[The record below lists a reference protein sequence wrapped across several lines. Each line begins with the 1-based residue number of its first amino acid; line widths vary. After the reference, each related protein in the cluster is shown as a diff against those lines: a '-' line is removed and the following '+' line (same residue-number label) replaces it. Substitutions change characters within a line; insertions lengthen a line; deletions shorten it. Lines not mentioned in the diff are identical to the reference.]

1 MEVKIGITDIP
12 REVNIDTTATAEELT
27 AMLREAVQSSSL
39 LELADEKGRR
49 ILIPGNRIAY
59 LDLGSPSSRT
69 VPYSLPHPS

>member
-69 VPYSLPHPS
+69 VGFGAV

>member
-12 REVNIDTTATAEELT
+12 REVTIDTTASPDELT

-69 VPYSLPHPS
+69 VGFGAV